1 VPAPNWRHKAR
12 LTWSTPK
19 NIDVSLTWRYVG
31 SVKVDYMN
39 PSATLS
45 SSDYSLYNAKLPG
58 MSYFDLFLSGK
69 VTKSVSVRAGVNNL
83 FDKDPPLVSSGGTG
97 VSSACASVY
106 CNGNTYPGVYDSLG
120 RYLFVGATVNF

>member
-1 VPAPNWRHKAR
+1 
-12 LTWSTPK
+12 
-19 NIDVSLTWRYVG
+19 
-31 SVKVDYMN
+31 
-39 PSATLS
+39 
-45 SSDYSLYNAKLPG
+45 

-97 VSSACASVY
+97 VSSACSSVY